1 MEEGTYFLNLE
12 YIIIRVYELIMGVE
26 VDVSDIPEWVVYWAG
41 QVALVG
47 MTLAVVLLALV
58 VYVRIRIVFAEHEGF
73 GEKDREMLVEESAV
87 EEIPKN
93 ARWEHV
99 RTLIAQ
105 PLESDWRRA
114 IIEADSML
122 GTLLTDLGY
131 RGSTIGEQLRD
142 ANPLQFKTLDLAWK
156 AHKVRNNIAHGG
168 ETYVLD
174 ERTARST
181 IDLYARVFEEF
192 NFI

>member
-1 MEEGTYFLNLE
+1 MNSVNFLNLE
-12 YIIIRVYELIMGVE
+12 YIIVRIYELVSGVR
-26 VDVSDIPEWVVYWAG
+26 VDPGQIPDWVLYWVG
-41 QVALVG
+41 QMALLG
-47 MTLAVVLLALV
+47 MTLSVVFLALV

-73 GEKDREMLVEESAV
+73 GQKDREMIVEESFV
-87 EEIPKN
+87 EDVPKN

-99 RTLIAQ
+99 RNLIGSQ
-105 PLESDWRRA
+105 QEGDWRRA

-122 GTLLTDLGY
+122 GTLLSDQGY

-156 AHKVRNNIAHGG
+156 AHKVRNEIAHGAEG
-168 ETYVLD
+168 YKLS
-174 ERTARST
+174 ERDARAT
-181 IDLYARVFEEF
+181 IDLYQRVFEEF